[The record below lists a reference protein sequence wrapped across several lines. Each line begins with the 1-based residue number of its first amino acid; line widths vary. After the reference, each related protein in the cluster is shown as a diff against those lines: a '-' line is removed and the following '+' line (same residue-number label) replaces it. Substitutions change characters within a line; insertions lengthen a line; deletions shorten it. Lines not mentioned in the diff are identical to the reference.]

1 MSFTGRVDRESH
13 KGGLLVSFDG
23 KAPRLGAVIRIVGGR
38 ILGKVETVLGP
49 VDLPLLHIHP
59 LKESIDSRATIGSPV
74 EIAPRDRTPK
84 KKRRFP
90 RDNSHDKKKKGGGG
104 NRGRGQNRSF
114 RSSNRKSPS
123 SGNSRTAG
131 RSSKSGYRGGNRN
144 PKKSRYSGD
153 RRGSGKR
160 RGGGKRR

>member
-84 KKRRFP
+84 KKRRFS

-114 RSSNRKSPS
+114 GSKRKSPN

-131 RSSKSGYRGGNRN
+131 RSTKSGHRGGNRN